1 MMKQIFILAKMLFA
15 TSGTAIAQDV
25 ALKTNLLGWATTS
38 LNAGVEVGIAEKQTA
53 QLFATINPWKFSRD
67 RKVRFWNVEPEY
79 RWWTSEAVS
88 SDCTLLPAN
97 TTSRT

>member
-1 MMKQIFILAKMLFA
+1 MMKQIFILAMMLFA

-53 QLFATINPWKFSRD
+53 QLFATINPWKF
-67 RKVRFWNVEPEY
+67 
-79 RWWTSEAVS
+79 
-88 SDCTLLPAN
+88 
-97 TTSRT
+97 

>member
-1 MMKQIFILAKMLFA
+1 MMKQIFILAMMLFA

-67 RKVRFWNVEPEY
+67 RNLLITLPEKFVR
-79 RWWTSEAVS
+79 
-88 SDCTLLPAN
+88 TLLMPILRIL
-97 TTSRT
+97 TLP